1 MNFSP
6 IATAYAA
13 TADAGG
19 GSDSMIFQF
28 LPLIVIF
35 AIFYFLLI
43 RPQSKKAKAQRDM
56 VAAIGKGDEVVS
68 SGGLVGRVMQ
78 AGEEY
83 LQVEIAENTVVKI
96 QRSAVT
102 MVLPKGT
109 LKKL

>member
-83 LQVEIAENTVVKI
+83 LQIEIAENTIVKI

>member
-1 MNFSP
+1 MV
-6 IATAYAA
+6 
-13 TADAGG
+13 
-19 GSDSMIFQF
+19 FQF

-56 VAAIGKGDEVVS
+56 VAAISKGDEIIT
-68 SGGLVGRVMQ
+68 SGGLGGRVMQ
-78 AGEEY
+78 AGDEY
-83 LQVEIAENTVVKI
+83 LQLEIAENTVVKV

>member
-83 LQVEIAENTVVKI
+83 LQIEIAENTVVKI

>member
-1 MNFSP
+1 MNFLP

-13 TADAGG
+13 TSGAGG
-19 GSDSMIFQF
+19 GTDSMVFQF

-56 VAAIGKGDEVVS
+56 VAAISKGDEIIT
-68 SGGLVGRVMQ
+68 SGGLGGRVMQ
-78 AGEEY
+78 AGDEY
-83 LQVEIAENTVVKI
+83 LQLEIAENTVVKV